1 MTPRAKPVYRLTAK
15 MRSLMDTLYAAG
27 QLQAPSFGALAEAT
41 GLLESTLR
49 NTDYQGKVSAR
60 VEKEIC
66 RVGGFEHDDPTWC
79 DSRISDK
86 KRAEGAIDY
95 PGRDT
100 PEAFT
105 QMLAK
110 RWQLAT
116 KTFRALG
123 DRPTNVD
130 RDIACH
136 ELSDSSQAATRESA
150 IQLFLEADFEPIQ
163 DIENGLKYGF
173 ERARLRVDIICQY
186 GSRADIRWG
195 EETQAEKDRWEI
207 VPRGTAHQPSWDI
220 RPSSSSDQY
229 VLDGVVITRENP
241 LMSISDFGEG
251 TRINSTLSVN
261 LYDVRIIGTEQVDVD
276 QIHPN
281 KRALV
286 EYLLAKEFAK
296 TANDRGTVAMSFHSL
311 EIRESLYR

>member
-1 MTPRAKPVYRLTAK
+1 MN
-15 MRSLMDTLYAAG
+15 TLFAAG
-27 QLQAPSFGALAEAT
+27 QLQAPSFAALAVAT
-41 GLLESTLR
+41 GLREGTLR
-49 NTDYQGKVSAR
+49 NTDYQGKISAR

-79 DSRISDK
+79 DYKVSDK
-86 KRAEGAIDY
+86 NRAEGPIDY
-95 PGRDT
+95 TGRDT
-100 PEAFT
+100 PEAFA

-116 KTFRALG
+116 KSFRALG

-136 ELSDSSQAATRESA
+136 ELSDSGQAATRESA
-150 IQLFLEADFEPIQ
+150 IQLFLEADFEPIR
-163 DIENGLKYGF
+163 DIENGLQYGF
-173 ERARLRVDIICQY
+173 DRARLRVDIICQY
-186 GSRADIRWG
+186 GSRADLRWG
-195 EETQAEKDRWEI
+195 EETQPENGRWEL

-220 RPSSSSDQY
+220 RPAPSSDY
-229 VLDGVVITRENP
+229 SILDGVVVTREGP

-261 LYDVRIIGTEQVDVD
+261 LYDAHVVGSEQQD
-276 QIHPN
+276 IEKMHPN

-286 EYLLAKEFAK
+286 EYLLAKEFARS
-296 TANDRGTVAMSFHSL
+296 ADDRGSVDMSFHSL
-311 EIRESLYR
+311 EIRESRNR